1 LLFGCFAA
9 PHGIVLDRDKR
20 LAAAWSG
27 DRTIGRR
34 RNRETG
40 IVGGLFNSNP
50 KTEGERLMAMEVED
64 FEPNSMANFEYDLD
78 DTGAT
83 FDFEEFKAMGV
94 NPVKSTKA
102 KPGTE
107 EKVLMLSARYA
118 AGLPL
123 WHDRDCYDHGPK
135 ERELMGA
142 ISDAHPQPLP
152 IPETDDEV

>member
-1 LLFGCFAA
+1 M
-9 PHGIVLDRDKR
+9 
-20 LAAAWSG
+20 S
-27 DRTIGRR
+27 
-34 RNRETG
+34 
-40 IVGGLFNSNP
+40 
-50 KTEGERLMAMEVED
+50 MEVDDEINSD
-64 FEPNSMANFEYDLD
+64 SKLDQEFELHDN
-78 DTGAT
+78 GAT
-83 FDFEEFKAMGV
+83 LDIEDFKAMGI
-94 NPVKSTKA
+94 NPTRSTKA

-152 IPETDDEV
+152 LPESDDED

>member
-1 LLFGCFAA
+1 
-9 PHGIVLDRDKR
+9 
-20 LAAAWSG
+20 
-27 DRTIGRR
+27 
-34 RNRETG
+34 
-40 IVGGLFNSNP
+40 
-50 KTEGERLMAMEVED
+50 MEVDED
-64 FEPNSMANFEYDLD
+64 IEQNSVAGFDYDLD

-83 FDFEEFKAMGV
+83 FEEFKAMGA
-94 NPVKSTKA
+94 NPDKSTKA

-142 ISDAHPQPLP
+142 LSESHPQPLP
-152 IPETDDEV
+152 LPEMDEEE

>member
-1 LLFGCFAA
+1 
-9 PHGIVLDRDKR
+9 
-20 LAAAWSG
+20 
-27 DRTIGRR
+27 
-34 RNRETG
+34 
-40 IVGGLFNSNP
+40 
-50 KTEGERLMAMEVED
+50 MEVDED
-64 FEPNSMANFEYDLD
+64 IEQNSMAGFDYDLD

-83 FDFEEFKAMGV
+83 FEEFKAMGV
-94 NPVKSTKA
+94 NPDKSTKA

-142 ISDAHPQPLP
+142 LSESHPQPLP
-152 IPETDDEV
+152 LPEMDEEE

>member
-1 LLFGCFAA
+1 
-9 PHGIVLDRDKR
+9 
-20 LAAAWSG
+20 
-27 DRTIGRR
+27 
-34 RNRETG
+34 
-40 IVGGLFNSNP
+40 
-50 KTEGERLMAMEVED
+50 MAMEVDDDVNSDAMLDLGYESED
-64 FEPNSMANFEYDLD
+64 Y
-78 DTGAT
+78 GAT
-83 FDFEEFKAMGV
+83 FDIEDFKAMGI
-94 NPVKSTKA
+94 NPTRSTKA

-152 IPETDDEV
+152 IPEMDED